1 MIDRLPKST
10 VERLMVEA
18 RRVLVRVWR
27 CGKETVRV
35 WRRGKEAVRVQRCER
50 ETVKAVGGKVSLQ

>member
-1 MIDRLPKST
+1 
-10 VERLMVEA
+10 MVEA